1 MTTPRFAHYPSLEGR
16 TVFISG
22 GTTGIG
28 TAFVE
33 HFHAQGA
40 KVGFV
45 GRNREAADELLAGI
59 AARPNPHGAPTP
71 LFIPCDVTDIAALQ
85 AAIAQTRSA
94 FGPIG
99 ALVNNAAND
108 QRHQVEAVTPE
119 FWDHCM
125 NVNLRH
131 QFFAAQAVVD
141 DMVGLGGGS
150 IINLGSI
157 SWMIKGAGYPA
168 YATTKAAIH
177 GLTRSLAKD
186 LGKRNIRVNAL
197 VPGWVMTDKQL
208 RLWVTPESEKELD
221 ANQCLPGRLQSE
233 DIATMAL
240 FLAADDSKMCT
251 AQSFVVDAGWS

>member
-1 MTTPRFAHYPSLEGR
+1 MSAFARYPSLEGR
-16 TVFISG
+16 VVFISG
-22 GTTGIG
+22 GATGIG
-28 TAFVE
+28 ASFVE
-33 HFHAQGA
+33 QFHAQGA

-45 GRNREAADELLAGI
+45 DRNTI
-59 AARPNPHGAPTP
+59 AAKDLLNKTAASSKLPPP
-71 LFIPCDVTDIAALQ
+71 LFMACDVTDITALR
-85 AAIAQTRSA
+85 AAIAQTREA

-108 QRHQVEAVTPE
+108 QRHTVEEVTPE
-119 FWDHCM
+119 FWDQCM
-125 NVNLRH
+125 AVNLRH
-131 QFFAAQAVVD
+131 QFFAAQAVVG
-141 DMVGLGGGS
+141 DMVQLGGGS

-197 VPGWVMTDKQL
+197 VPGWVMTERQL
-208 RLWVTPESEKELD
+208 RNWVTPEAEKEID

-233 DIATMAL
+233 HIAAMAL
-240 FLAADDSKMCT
+240 FLAADDSRMCT
-251 AQSFVVDAGWS
+251 AQSFVVDGGWS

>member
-1 MTTPRFAHYPSLEGR
+1 MTSFARYPSLEGR
-16 TVFISG
+16 VVFISG

-28 TAFVE
+28 TSFVE

-40 KVGFV
+40 KVGFI
-45 GRNREAADELLAGI
+45 GGNAAAAKELLDKI
-59 AARPNPHGAPTP
+59 AATSPGLPPP
-71 LFIPCDVTDIAALQ
+71 LFMPCDVTDIDALR
-85 AAIAQTRSA
+85 AAIAQTREA

-108 QRHQVEAVTPE
+108 QRHAVEEVTPE
-119 FWDHCM
+119 FWDQCM
-125 NVNLRH
+125 AVNLRH

-141 DMVGLGGGS
+141 DMTKLGIGS

-168 YATTKAAIH
+168 YATTKAAIQ

-186 LGKRNIRVNAL
+186 LGKRNIRVNTL

-208 RLWVTPESEKELD
+208 RMWVTPEAEKAID
-221 ANQCLPGRLQSE
+221 DNQCLPGRLMSE
-233 DIATMAL
+233 DIAQMAL
-240 FLAADDSKMCT
+240 FLASDDSRMCT
-251 AQSFVVDAGWS
+251 AQDFIVDAGWA

>member
-1 MTTPRFAHYPSLEGR
+1 MSRFATYPSLQGR
-16 TVFISG
+16 TVFVSG

-45 GRNREAADELLAGI
+45 GRNRAAADELLGRLPSGAGP
-59 AARPNPHGAPTP
+59 AP
-71 LFIPCDVTDIAALQ
+71 LFIPCDVSDIDALRE
-85 AAIAQTRSA
+85 AIAQTRAA

-99 ALVNNAAND
+99 VLVNNAAND
-108 QRHQVEAVTPE
+108 QRHRVEEVTPE
-119 FWDHCM
+119 FWDQCM

-131 QFFAAQAVVD
+131 QFFAAQAVLD

-168 YATTKAAIH
+168 YATCKAAIH

-208 RLWVTPESEKELD
+208 KMWVTPESERDID

-240 FLAADDSKMCT
+240 FLAADDSRMCT

>member
-1 MTTPRFAHYPSLEGR
+1 MSLSAIYPSLAGR

-22 GTTGIG
+22 GSTGIG

-33 HFHAQGA
+33 QFHAQGA
-40 KVGFV
+40 RVGFV
-45 GRNREAADELLAGI
+45 GRNRAAADELLAHI
-59 AARPNPHGAPTP
+59 AAGPAAARAPAP
-71 LFIPCDVTDIAALQ
+71 LFIPCDVTDIEALRG
-85 AAIAQTRSA
+85 AIAQTRAA

-108 QRHQVEAVTPE
+108 QRHRVEEVTPE
-119 FWDHCM
+119 FWDQCM
-125 NVNLRH
+125 AVNLRH

-141 DMVGLGGGS
+141 DMVAQGGGS

-208 RLWVTPESEKELD
+208 KMWVTAESEKDID
-221 ANQCLPGRLQSE
+221 ANQCLPGRLQSD
-233 DIATMAL
+233 DIAAMAL
-240 FLAADDSKMCT
+240 FLAADDSRMCT